1 MSKEV
6 VITLEG
12 LSCNGCVNSVTT
24 ALMMVDG
31 VEQADVTLYEAHVT
45 GTMKVEDLIEAV
57 EEAGFDAEEKK
68 A

>member
-1 MSKEV
+1 MSKEI

-12 LSCNGCVNSVTT
+12 LSCNGCVNSVTN

-45 GTMKVEDLIEAV
+45 GTMSADDLIEAV